1 MPRTYSELY
10 IAVRNRLREAG
21 IEAAELEG
29 KLITATAAGKTT
41 EKLLRDMRFYATDEV
56 EKRAESML
64 KRRLAGEPVAYI
76 TGVWEFR
83 GLPMEVSPAVLI
95 PRVDT
100 EVLAETAI
108 NWLHGRKM
116 DARAVRQ
123 DHEKAR
129 PADDVEHALHDRQRG
144 LHERAV
150 GLAYG
155 AEHSFVHAA
164 AQSAVRVHA
173 GLAALLPALGH
184 SGLHGAVQPA
194 LVYV

>member
-76 TGVWEFR
+76 TG
-83 GLPMEVSPAVLI
+83 
-95 PRVDT
+95 D
-100 EVLAETAI
+100 
-108 NWLHGRKM
+108 
-116 DARAVRQ
+116 
-123 DHEKAR
+123 
-129 PADDVEHALHDRQRG
+129 
-144 LHERAV
+144 
-150 GLAYG
+150 
-155 AEHSFVHAA
+155 
-164 AQSAVRVHA
+164 
-173 GLAALLPALGH
+173 
-184 SGLHGAVQPA
+184 
-194 LVYV
+194 

>member
-83 GLPMEVSPAVLI
+83 GDIVKHEM
-95 PRVDT
+95 
-100 EVLAETAI
+100 
-108 NWLHGRKM
+108 
-116 DARAVRQ
+116 RQ
-123 DHEKAR
+123 NI
-129 PADDVEHALHDRQRG
+129 V
-144 LHERAV
+144 
-150 GLAYG
+150 
-155 AEHSFVHAA
+155 
-164 AQSAVRVHA
+164 
-173 GLAALLPALGH
+173 
-184 SGLHGAVQPA
+184 
-194 LVYV
+194 